1 MTFTFTFILFG
12 SRALHKPHGIG
23 ALPRRGQ
30 SDVSKP
36 QFHKTFRED
45 GIYMLHHYL
54 KANKKKT
61 SQITYEVNKTL
72 LDRKSVV

>member
-1 MTFTFTFILFG
+1 MHVWKGTSPDPLT
-12 SRALHKPHGIG
+12 S
-23 ALPRRGQ
+23 
-30 SDVSKP
+30 

-72 LDRKSVV
+72 LQNPDKDRNHAHTYDETHV